1 MKNLLITL
9 FITVSALAQNDT
21 LQNNTL
27 QNNMLQMDTLKPGK
41 LKTRIFS
48 FTPTPDAVD
57 RVNGLALGVGYANA
71 TVNGLNVEIN
81 PLSVIIVMFQDPVR
95 TLARDNGEIHTK
107 VNGLHISTSGFMD
120 HSQLNG
126 FGISVFSVTTKT
138 NGVSLTGF
146 YNVSKELNGL
156 HVAALNNT
164 ATQKGNGLFIA
175 LSNRAGRQNGVQ
187 LGAFNSTD
195 YARGFTAGLSNTC
208 TQEMTGL
215 QIGFFNRT
223 KKCRGL
229 QIGLWNINEKRSLP
243 FINW

>member
-1 MKNLLITL
+1 MKNLLILL
-9 FITVSALAQNDT
+9 FISVSALAQNDT
-21 LQNNTL
+21 MQTHIV
-27 QNNMLQMDTLKPGK
+27 QTHIVQTDTLKPGK

-71 TVNGLNVEIN
+71 TVNGLNLEIN
-81 PLSVIIVMFQDPVR
+81 PLGILIFMFQDPVR
-95 TLARDNGEIHTK
+95 TLERDNGEIHTK

-126 FGISVFSVTTKT
+126 VGISLFSVTTKT
-138 NGVSLTGF
+138 NGVSIAGF

-164 ATQKGNGLFIA
+164 ATEKGNGLFIA
-175 LSNRAGRQNGVQ
+175 VANHAGRLNGVQ
-187 LGAFNSTD
+187 LGAFNSAD
-195 YARGFTAGLSNTC
+195 YTTGLTAGLSNTC
-208 TQEMTGL
+208 KEELTGV
-215 QIGFFNRT
+215 QIGLFNRT